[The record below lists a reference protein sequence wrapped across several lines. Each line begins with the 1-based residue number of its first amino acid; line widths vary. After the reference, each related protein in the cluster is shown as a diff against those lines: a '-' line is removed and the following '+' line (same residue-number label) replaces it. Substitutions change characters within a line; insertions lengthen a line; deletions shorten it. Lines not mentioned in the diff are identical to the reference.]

1 MKQPTQRRQ
10 GKLKYNSLLSDDFT
24 VVAVGV
30 LNLQNLPN
38 TGKSSNFK
46 FISHSVK

>member
-10 GKLKYNSLLSDDFT
+10 GKKYNSLFSDDFT
-24 VVAVGV
+24 AVAVGV
-30 LNLQNLPN
+30 LNLQNLSIV
-38 TGKSSNFK
+38 GKSSNFN